1 MEFYRN
7 IKIKQPQANGILT
20 TKSYENKEKF
30 KENLKLK
37 NKLKSS

>member
-20 TKSYENKEKF
+20 TKSHENKEKF
-30 KENLKLK
+30 KENLKLN